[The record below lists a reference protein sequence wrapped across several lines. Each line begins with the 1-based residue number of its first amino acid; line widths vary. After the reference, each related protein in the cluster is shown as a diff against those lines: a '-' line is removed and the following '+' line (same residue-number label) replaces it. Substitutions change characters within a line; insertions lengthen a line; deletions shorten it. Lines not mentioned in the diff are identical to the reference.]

1 MTGLLIAFVIT
12 LLVPLFVGT
21 WRTSFLGLAVQGAL
35 MAAIAFRQHGAHLSF
50 ANGLM
55 AIDLVV
61 LRTIALPLALYLVL
75 RAQNAPLRN
84 DVIAP
89 NLFSWAMALAMVVVA
104 FRAADVL
111 VPAEGD
117 EQMLVA
123 VASAA
128 FLLGMFVLST
138 GRGSASQLI
147 GLVRVENAIALFEL
161 GSTSDHESLGIRVGQ
176 TAVFL
181 VSIGFYR
188 WYLLGLSR
196 EEAPAA
202 TRESSVAL

>member
-1 MTGLLIAFVIT
+1 VTGLLIAFMIT
-12 LLVPLFVGT
+12 LLLPLFIGT

-35 MAAIAFRQHGAHLSF
+35 LSSIAYRQHGSHLSLES
-50 ANGLM
+50 GLL
-55 AIDLVV
+55 AFDLVG
-61 LRTIALPLALYLVL
+61 LRMIAVPVALYLVL
-75 RAQNAPLRN
+75 RARNAPLRN

-89 NLFSWAMALAMVVVA
+89 NLFSWAMALALVVLA
-104 FRAADVL
+104 FQTADVL
-111 VPAEGD
+111 VPTEGD
-117 EQMLVA
+117 EQMMTA

-138 GRGSASQLI
+138 GRGPASQII

-161 GSTSDHESLGIRVGQ
+161 GSGSDHESLAVRMGQ
-176 TAVFL
+176 SAVLL

-196 EEAPAA
+196 EEPAA
-202 TRESSVAL
+202 DPARVPAL

>member
-12 LLVPLFVGT
+12 LLVPLFVGA
-21 WRTSFLGLAVQGAL
+21 WRTSFLGLALQGAL
-35 MAAIAFRQHGAHLSF
+35 MASIAFRLHGAHLSL
-50 ANGLM
+50 ANGVM
-55 AIDLVV
+55 AIDLVL

-75 RAQNAPLRN
+75 RAQNAPDRN

-89 NLFSWAMALAMVVVA
+89 NLFSWGMALALVVVS

-111 VPAEGD
+111 VPVEGD

-128 FLLGMFVLST
+128 FLLGLFILST
-138 GRGSASQLI
+138 GRGSTSQVV
-147 GLVRVENAIALFEL
+147 GLARIENAIALFGL
-161 GSTSDHESLGIRVGQ
+161 GAAAHPESLGIRIGQ
-176 TAVFL
+176 TAVLL

-188 WYLLGLSR
+188 WYLVGLAR
-196 EEAPAA
+196 EESSAA
-202 TRESSVAL
+202 KDVAVL